1 MKKQKKIPSIITKT
15 FDEYYGESGRHVNK
29 IYLIVLLLDRKDLYV
44 EIYET
49 NKTKFKIK
57 KKDWLELAKEELRR
71 SNFRVFEI
79 EIDKNGSE
87 IEEVTKLF
95 Y

>member
-1 MKKQKKIPSIITKT
+1 MKKQLKIPSIITKK
-15 FDEYYGESGRHVNK
+15 FDKYYGESGVRVEK
-29 IYLIVLLLDRKDLYV
+29 IYLIALLLDRKDLYV

-57 KKDWLELAKEELRR
+57 KKDWLDLAKEELRR

-79 EIDKNGSE
+79 EIDKNVSDIKE
-87 IEEVTKLF
+87 ITKLF